1 MEKVKRILCIGD
13 SRPDVV
19 IPYDE
24 MKQNSFSGGVCTAEV
39 MIKPGGTVSNCAS
52 MLGKLGADVSFMG
65 VFGDGEKGQFLID
78 DLVTSGVSCEH
89 CIRRLDGL
97 FPVIVAVAA
106 DGSQVSDALFLPGY
120 RYTELCEADF
130 DESLIDKFDIIHIS
144 GANIT
149 GLNETSTG
157 TVKFI
162 EKCAEHDDVIV
173 SMDLNLRIKST
184 GPDDPKLALLK
195 RAVAAADIIFGS
207 GAPEFEEVTGLP
219 DLRDSAVQLSRTGK
233 VVIARDGAEPVIL
246 ALGDTVE
253 EYPVSPVVPIN
264 TIGAGDS
271 FDAGFLRLYSEGY
284 SIRDCVK
291 AGNICAGYTISHS
304 EFRAVPEYEKLTE
317 AIR

>member
-1 MEKVKRILCIGD
+1 MGIIKKILCIGD

-19 IPYDE
+19 IPYDD
-24 MKQNSFSGGVCTAEV
+24 MIRNAFSGGVCTGQV
-39 MIKPGGTVSNCAS
+39 RVKPGGTVSNCAS

-65 VFGDGEKGQFLID
+65 VFGEGTKGQFLID
-78 DLVTSGVSCEH
+78 DLVASGVSCEH

-97 FPVIVAVAA
+97 FPVVVAVAE

-120 RYTELCEADF
+120 SYTELCEADF

-149 GLNETSTG
+149 GMNETSTG

-162 EKCAEHDDVIV
+162 EKCAENDNVTV
-173 SMDLNLRIKST
+173 SIDLNLRIKSN
-184 GPDDPKLALLK
+184 GPDDPKLGLLK

-207 GAPEFEEVTGLP
+207 GAPEFEEVTGRS
-219 DLRDSAVQLSRTGK
+219 DLMESAKYLASLGK
-233 VVIARDGAEPVIL
+233 VVVARDGANPVIL
-246 ALGDTVE
+246 ALADITE
-253 EYPVSPVVPIN
+253 EYPVSSVVPIN

-271 FDAGFLRLYSEGY
+271 FDAAFLRLYSEGY

-304 EFRAVPEYEKLTE
+304 EFRAVPSFEDL
-317 AIR
+317 IRMI